1 MVFWI
6 EKKKPAG
13 RGGCGPN
20 MTQLCLHSL
29 VLWENMGLIYYIY
42 DMIKKPEC
50 EQHSNWNVTES
61 TGLGSYDSAKQGSN
75 RLGSLHL

>member
-1 MVFWI
+1 MW
-6 EKKKPAG
+6 
-13 RGGCGPN
+13 
-20 MTQLCLHSL
+20 TQLCLHSL
-29 VLWENMGLIYYIY
+29 LLWENMGLIY
-42 DMIKKPEC
+42 DMIKKTEC